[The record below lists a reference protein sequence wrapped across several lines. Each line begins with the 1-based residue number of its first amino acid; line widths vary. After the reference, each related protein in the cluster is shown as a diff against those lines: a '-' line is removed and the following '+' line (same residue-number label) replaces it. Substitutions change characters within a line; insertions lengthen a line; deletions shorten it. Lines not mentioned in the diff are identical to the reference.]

1 MTDKKTDEKTDE
13 KKHATYDDFAR
24 VFGVT
29 MTVKRTD
36 RNPFMG
42 DDMDHWR
49 VTLHRG
55 GETMSIVYSQ
65 GRGFDGQRPT
75 LARVLRTLADDAALA
90 ANTRSFAE
98 YCRELGYEDNSHERA
113 RYEHLLK
120 QVADTKH
127 FFLDVY
133 DEFLYSVS
141 GD

>member
-1 MTDKKTDEKTDE
+1 MKN
-13 KKHATYDDFAR
+13 ATLTKFAR

-36 RNPFMG
+36 RNPFMS

-49 VTLHRG
+49 VTLQRG
-55 GETMSIVYSQ
+55 GETMTIVFSQ
-65 GRGFDGQRPT
+65 GRGFDGEPPT
-75 LARVLRTLADDAALA
+75 LESILSTLADDAQLA
-90 ANTRSFAE
+90 DNTRGFAE
-98 YCRELGYEDNSHERA
+98 YCRELGYDPDSRHENQ

-133 DEFLYSVS
+133 DELLTAES
-141 GD
+141 DE